1 MDKSKWLHSALLL
14 YLFVHISPHHT
25 HFLLLYNCLLTL
37 HCERRMIEHHPQP
50 FSFIYPK
57 TLIYCHCIKKSPL
70 FKVVS
75 LLKSLLGGA
84 FKSKIWLLWCSHPM
98 TRITESCSGGKFK
111 CAIHPIIKI
120 IKSSLTILYQTK
132 MNYLANP
139 YFPTT
144 GDIFSG
150 SDAGEDLS
158 MTTFTY
164 IYMYPFYKV
173 SDEWGRW

>member
-1 MDKSKWLHSALLL
+1 
-14 YLFVHISPHHT
+14 
-25 HFLLLYNCLLTL
+25 
-37 HCERRMIEHHPQP
+37 
-50 FSFIYPK
+50 
-57 TLIYCHCIKKSPL
+57 
-70 FKVVS
+70 
-75 LLKSLLGGA
+75 
-84 FKSKIWLLWCSHPM
+84 
-98 TRITESCSGGKFK
+98 
-111 CAIHPIIKI
+111 
-120 IKSSLTILYQTK
+120 

-173 SDEWGRW
+173 SDEWGR